1 MRENFDVDCDETG
14 IDMLNESKVD
24 MTNSGIFNLKAYKT
38 QERNA
43 IRALSRQNQTLQSF
57 KIKTPK

>member
-24 MTNSGIFNLKAYKT
+24 KTNSGINLKAYKT